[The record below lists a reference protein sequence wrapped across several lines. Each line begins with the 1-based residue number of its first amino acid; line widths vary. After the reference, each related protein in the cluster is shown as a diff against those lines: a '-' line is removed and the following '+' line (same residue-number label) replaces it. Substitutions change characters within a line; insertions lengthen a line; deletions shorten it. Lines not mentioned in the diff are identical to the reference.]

1 MPKKPRSEQEV
12 QKVREEILD
21 KTLEL
26 INEVGYENFTM
37 RKLANK
43 LNMTATPIYQYYKNK
58 DELYLAALAQGFETL
73 CAVAQKARE
82 AGKDPMEKLKFVIR
96 ALVLYGLAH
105 PGVYNIL
112 FVSSV
117 PKYYDY
123 VGTPNEEAAKQELDA
138 AMRFRDLIVEVAE
151 DSGLLDEDA
160 EEGVFMKLLSGMC
173 TIHGYVTLVNS
184 QITDYLLGPLVQTDS
199 EELID
204 YLIDTV
210 LRNYQK

>member
-12 QKVREEILD
+12 QKVREDILD

-37 RKLANK
+37 RKLADK

-58 DELYLAALAQGFETL
+58 DELYLAALTQGFETL
-73 CAVAQKARE
+73 CKVAEDARAKGGNPE
-82 AGKDPMEKLKFVIR
+82 EQLRSVIR
-96 ALVLYGLAH
+96 DIVLYALAH

-123 VGTPNEEAAKQELDA
+123 VGTETEEAAKRELDA
-138 AMRFRDLIVEVAE
+138 ALKFRDYIVEVAE
-151 DSGLLDEDA
+151 ESGFLDPDA
-160 EEGVFMKLLSGMC
+160 EEGVLMKLLSGLC
-173 TIHGYVTLVNS
+173 TIHGYVTLANS
-184 QITDYLLGPLVQTDS
+184 QITDYLLGPIVQTDNP
-199 EELID
+199 ELID
-204 YLIDTV
+204 HVIDTV
-210 LRNYQK
+210 LENYR